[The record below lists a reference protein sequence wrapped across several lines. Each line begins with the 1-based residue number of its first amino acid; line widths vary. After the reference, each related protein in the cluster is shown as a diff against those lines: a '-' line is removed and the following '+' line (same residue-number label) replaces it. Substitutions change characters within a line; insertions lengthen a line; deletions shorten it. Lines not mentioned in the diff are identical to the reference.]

1 MTEERI
7 ALVVGA
13 TGLIGGHCLRLLL
26 EHPAYAR
33 VIALVRRA
41 LPAKPDRLEPR
52 IVDFDRLEDT
62 PPLQVTDAFCALGT
76 TIRKAGSQEAFRK
89 VDYGY
94 VKAAAELAVKSGARR
109 FVLVSS
115 VGADPGSSSDYL
127 RVKGE
132 TERAVE
138 ALPLES
144 VHVLRPSF
152 LLGERSERRTGEAV
166 GIAAARAV
174 KFALVGGLRK
184 YRPIEAETVAKAMV
198 AAALHGGP
206 GRHVHQFEDIVAMA
220 NRL

>member
-26 EHPAYAR
+26 DHPAYTR
-33 VIALVRRA
+33 VVALVRRA
-41 LPAKPDRLEPR
+41 LPAQPDRLEQR
-52 IVDFDRLEDT
+52 IVDFDRLEAMA
-62 PPLQVTDAFCALGT
+62 PLQVTDAFCALGT

-94 VKAAAELAVKSGARR
+94 AKAAAELAVKSGARR
-109 FVLVSS
+109 LALVSS
-115 VGADPGSSSDYL
+115 VGADPGSSNDYL

-132 TERAVE
+132 LERAVE
-138 ALPLES
+138 ALPIEA

-174 KFALVGGLRK
+174 KFALVCGLRK

-198 AAALHGGP
+198 AAALHGEP